1 MSRAETLAERLR
13 IALDAAE
20 NMDQSKLAR
29 AVGTAQQTIHSIL
42 SGKSKRTTRIAELA
56 RALNVNPLWLET
68 GTGPMRPGTPTPS
81 GYHEVAGPT
90 AVLSPTPLR
99 PIKVVGH
106 VQAGHFREAL
116 EWPAA
121 DQWEVFVPIS
131 PTYSSLP
138 ITALEVR
145 GPSMDMLYPHG
156 SLVICVKFIDLG
168 RDPKS
173 GERVVVYRTLPNG
186 LVEASVK
193 EYRIDRD
200 GQPRLWPRSSHPDF
214 QAPVTVEPNP
224 GEVMLITHLVVG
236 SYRSEA

>member
-1 MSRAETLAERLR
+1 MSPSSSTLADRLR
-13 IALDAAE
+13 TAMDAVG
-20 NMDQSKLAR
+20 MSQSELAR
-29 AVGTAQQTIHSIL
+29 RIGSAPQSIQSIL
-42 SGKSKRTTRIAELA
+42 SGASKTSRHIAKIA
-56 RALNVNPLWLET
+56 NVLQVSTLWLAE
-68 GTGPMRPGTPTPS
+68 GQGPMRPGTPTPS